1 MNQKTAFSIAAALTA
16 FVLVIGGA
24 IAGRMTQ
31 PAAASATP
39 TTAEMQALLT
49 QREAEYQAR
58 LNEANQALAAAYAAQ
73 SAPAPVLAAAP
84 AFADQQPTAPLAAL
98 TPQDAL
104 NMALAVMP
112 NGVSLRTPELV
123 DFQGALAYEV
133 SFSQGLVYI
142 DANTGSLLYNGAA
155 QTTAQNP
162 GGFEQEHGHDD
173 DHEGQDHD

>member
-24 IAGRMTQ
+24 VAGRMIQ

-39 TTAEMQALLT
+39 TSAELQTLLT

-73 SAPAPVLAAAP
+73 VATAPAAA
-84 AFADQQPTAPLAAL
+84 ADQQFTSPLAAL

-104 NMALAVMP
+104 NLALAAVP
-112 NGVSLRTPELV
+112 NGSLLRTTELV
-123 DFQGALAYEV
+123 DFQGTLAYEV

-142 DANTGSLLYNGAA
+142 DANSGSLLYNGAA

-162 GGFEQEHGHDD
+162 GGFEREHGQDD
-173 DHEGQDHD
+173 DHEGSDHD